1 MASEYLAHQLEGL
14 YNEWAR
20 ANHSRAIWRLNYL
33 FYDLGLFWVRRLN
46 RTHIHNIY
54 QISPY
59 LLYYF
64 CNMTT
69 AELSK
74 RQQIVRTVVGSQE
87 LEGAPM
93 DVRMRQALE
102 AFAQGKLSIDDLLAL
117 ARQIAESGVLA
128 APIDGLY
135 SLRSHKWSLHRPRH
149 RSHA

>member
-1 MASEYLAHQLEGL
+1 
-14 YNEWAR
+14 
-20 ANHSRAIWRLNYL
+20 
-33 FYDLGLFWVRRLN
+33 
-46 RTHIHNIY
+46 
-54 QISPY
+54 
-59 LLYYF
+59 
-64 CNMTT
+64 MTT

-117 ARQIAESGVLA
+117 ARQITESGVLA

-135 SLRSHKWSLHRPRH
+135 SLRSHK
-149 RSHA
+149 

>member
-1 MASEYLAHQLEGL
+1 MVCRRKMYVFVSELCVLGDMRQFLLAYCINIIL
-14 YNEWAR
+14 Y
-20 ANHSRAIWRLNYL
+20 
-33 FYDLGLFWVRRLN
+33 
-46 RTHIHNIY
+46 
-54 QISPY
+54 
-59 LLYYF
+59 
-64 CNMTT
+64 MTT

-74 RQQIVRTVVGSQE
+74 RQQIVRTAIGSQE

-135 SLRSHKWSLHRPRH
+135 SLRSHK
-149 RSHA
+149 

>member
-1 MASEYLAHQLEGL
+1 
-14 YNEWAR
+14 
-20 ANHSRAIWRLNYL
+20 
-33 FYDLGLFWVRRLN
+33 
-46 RTHIHNIY
+46 
-54 QISPY
+54 
-59 LLYYF
+59 
-64 CNMTT
+64 MTT

-135 SLRSHKWSLHRPRH
+135 RITKIGRASCRERV
-149 RSHA
+149 